1 MNQVKRAEGGG
12 GGGGVDVDE
21 VIQQL
26 ESDEL
31 RKNIRKQF
39 SKKKKA
45 LGELKGR
52 FQQHS
57 EEKIELR
64 PLSSTKQVL
73 IVTQFQSSN
82 EGHI

>member
-1 MNQVKRAEGGG
+1 MNQNRRDGGG
-12 GGGGVDVDE
+12 GGDVVDVDE

-26 ESDEL
+26 ESDEV

-45 LGELKGR
+45 LGELKGK
-52 FQQHS
+52 FKQHS
-57 EEKIELR
+57 EEKMELR

-73 IVTQFQSSN
+73 EVTQF
-82 EGHI
+82 

>member
-1 MNQVKRAEGGG
+1 MNQVEQGGG
-12 GGGGVDVDE
+12 GGAVVGVYE
-21 VIQQL
+21 AIQQL
-26 ESDEL
+26 ESDEMM
-31 RKNIRKQF
+31 KNIRKQF

>member
-1 MNQVKRAEGGG
+1 MNQNRQDGGG
-12 GGGGVDVDE
+12 GNVVDVDE

-26 ESDEL
+26 ESDEV

-73 IVTQFQSSN
+73 IVTQF
-82 EGHI
+82 

>member
-12 GGGGVDVDE
+12 GGGGAVDVDE

-31 RKNIRKQF
+31 RKHIRKQF

-52 FQQHS
+52 FQPHS
-57 EEKIELR
+57 EEKIELGQ
-64 PLSSTKQVL
+64 LSSTKQVI
-73 IVTQFQSSN
+73 IVTQF
-82 EGHI
+82 